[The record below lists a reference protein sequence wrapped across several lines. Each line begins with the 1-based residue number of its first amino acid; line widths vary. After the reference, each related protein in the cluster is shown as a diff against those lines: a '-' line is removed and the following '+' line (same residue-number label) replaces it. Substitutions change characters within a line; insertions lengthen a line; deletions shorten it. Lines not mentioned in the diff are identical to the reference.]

1 MIPWPSYKGLGLL
14 GLCIDPLWSM
24 PKFQDK
30 QYDQSQSQAISF
42 YFVPG
47 MEEMHI
53 LGILLTMGTDMSLK
67 LQCTKQLK

>member
-1 MIPWPSYKGLGLL
+1 
-14 GLCIDPLWSM
+14 M

-30 QYDQSQSQAISF
+30 QYDQSQSQTKSF

-67 LQCTKQLK
+67 LSCTKTIKMNCDIKSLKCVNIVYKALMA